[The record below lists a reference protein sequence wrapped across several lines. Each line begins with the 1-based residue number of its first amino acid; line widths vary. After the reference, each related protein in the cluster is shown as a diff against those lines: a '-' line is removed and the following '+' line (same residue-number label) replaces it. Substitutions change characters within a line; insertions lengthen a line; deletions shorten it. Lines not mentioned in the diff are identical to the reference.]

1 MLGMSKV
8 YNLCNSTEG
17 QLDRNTLLLES
28 NTSHVTRTLQLA
40 LLAINS
46 FKCYRV
52 LCVGQTYLLK
62 VQPSMK
68 DIKTSERKNLFAV
81 GQIATLNV

>member
-1 MLGMSKV
+1 M
-8 YNLCNSTEG
+8 
-17 QLDRNTLLLES
+17 
-28 NTSHVTRTLQLA
+28 LQLA

-68 DIKTSERKNLFAV
+68 DIKTPERNNLFAA
-81 GQIATLNV
+81 GQIATSNVRDLLLATNARFVEHLLS